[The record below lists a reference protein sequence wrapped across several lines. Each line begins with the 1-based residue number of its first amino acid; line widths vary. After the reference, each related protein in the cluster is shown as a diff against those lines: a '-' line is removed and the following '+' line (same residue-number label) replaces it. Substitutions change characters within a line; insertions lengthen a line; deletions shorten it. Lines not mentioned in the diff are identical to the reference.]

1 MASAWDEKDP
11 WPSRVD
17 GKSLSVAAQQLNSVT
32 RYAKSRNPPTEW
44 CGATPLAACLLSDGQ
59 VGRVMDLVAES
70 LATMGMVQAL
80 LATIF
85 LASYVLAL
93 GKFVAARSRLIA
105 GAAAVASAAAFA
117 ACSRPWEAGLV
128 LIAFV
133 PLGMALLAGAAWA
146 LWHLATWRVRAASL
160 EASPLRESPLQAAA
174 RPRLARVRAIHS
186 PLEARSPARPQG

>member
-1 MASAWDEKDP
+1 MAIV
-11 WPSRVD
+11 VD
-17 GKSLSVAAQQLNSVT
+17 GRNAGVAAQQLNSL
-32 RYAKSRNPPTEW
+32 AHGSKWRNPPTEW

-93 GKFVAARSRLIA
+93 GKFVAARSRLVA
-105 GAAAVASAAAFA
+105 AVAAVASAGAFA

-146 LWHLATWRVRAASL
+146 LWHLATWQVRAGRRKT
-160 EASPLRESPLQAAA
+160 SPLRESSLQAAA
-174 RPRLARVRAIHS
+174 RPRPARVRAIHA
-186 PLEARSPARPQG
+186 PLDARSRPRPQG